1 MCLRLKTSLY
11 ILIHGGTEIM
21 VVVYVALIIAGRKTF
36 AQVPSILKDK
46 VKAELIA
53 LDLGD
58 LVTEE
63 T

>member
-1 MCLRLKTSLY
+1 MWLRLKTSLY

-36 AQVPSILKDK
+36 AEVPAILKEK

-63 T
+63 E

>member
-1 MCLRLKTSLY
+1 
-11 ILIHGGTEIM
+11 M

-36 AQVPSILKDK
+36 AEVPAVLKDK

-53 LDLGD
+53 LELGD

-63 T
+63 A

>member
-1 MCLRLKTSLY
+1 MWLRFKTGLY

-53 LDLGD
+53 LELGD

-63 T
+63 A